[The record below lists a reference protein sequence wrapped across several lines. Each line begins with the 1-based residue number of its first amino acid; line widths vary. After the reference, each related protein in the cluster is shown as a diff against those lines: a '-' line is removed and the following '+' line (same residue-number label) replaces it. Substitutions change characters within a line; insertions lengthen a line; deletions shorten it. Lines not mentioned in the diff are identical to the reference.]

1 MTWDEMDGIKRSR
14 QFERLKELFFDALGE
29 LWSKDFAEVKTVF
42 EHLMPDEINNGKV
55 HGGYGK
61 TMQIIPDGE
70 WSLIC
75 ALRGRKSN
83 GR

>member
-1 MTWDEMDGIKRSR
+1 MTWDEMDGIKRNR
-14 QFERLKELFFDALGE
+14 QFERLKELFFDTLGE
-29 LWSKDFAEVKTVF
+29 LWSKEFAEVKTVF
-42 EHLMPDEINNGKV
+42 EPLMQDEINNGKV
-55 HGGYGK
+55 YSRYGK

>member
-1 MTWDEMDGIKRSR
+1 MKGEGMDRVEQSR
-14 QFERLKELFFDALGE
+14 QFKRLRELFFEALE
-29 LWSKDFAEVKTVF
+29 KTWNEDFAEYQTVF
-42 EHLMPDEINNGKV
+42 EPLMPDAIDNNKV

-61 TMQIIPDGE
+61 TMQIIPNGE

-75 ALRGRKSN
+75 ALRRRKLN

>member
-42 EHLMPDEINNGKV
+42 EPLMPDEINNGKV

-75 ALRGRKSN
+75 ALRGKKSN